1 MSNTS
6 KGLKKVETLTI
17 KEDRETKGRYARH
30 NGLIHLDGNLKK
42 AKSVS
47 YEASFQFVKS
57 LLKINF
63 NSHETFLTFRS
74 RHDMENFLGNDNV
87 EDEAGLKRVG

>member
-1 MSNTS
+1 M
-6 KGLKKVETLTI
+6 
-17 KEDRETKGRYARH
+17 
-30 NGLIHLDGNLKK
+30 
-42 AKSVS
+42 S

-63 NSHETFLTFRS
+63 NIHETFLTFRS

>member
-6 KGLKKVETLTI
+6 KGLEKVETLTI

-42 AKSVS
+42 ARVCLMKPHSN
-47 YEASFQFVKS
+47 
-57 LLKINF
+57 LLKAFSRSIL
-63 NSHETFLTFRS
+63 TAMKPFLLFEVDMIWKISWAMIMS
-74 RHDMENFLGNDNV
+74 RMKL
-87 EDEAGLKRVG
+87 A